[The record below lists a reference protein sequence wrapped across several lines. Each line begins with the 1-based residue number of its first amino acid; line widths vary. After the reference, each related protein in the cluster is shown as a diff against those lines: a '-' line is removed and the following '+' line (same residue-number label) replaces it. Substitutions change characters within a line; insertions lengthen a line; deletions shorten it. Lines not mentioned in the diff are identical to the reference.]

1 MAAIPKRLADW
12 SFWWACP
19 GDAGHGFQLNRP
31 RKPCAELVFTKVLP
45 QTTVRISRL
54 GRATAVSLL
63 ATTGGKGG
71 SSDWWSRQLGGW
83 FGAQQPAMNRIAL
96 SGAALHHNPRLPMD
110 NLETPFPGPIQPE
123 RWPCSGLKQGIH
135 PWTGTNR

>member
-1 MAAIPKRLADW
+1 MPAMAFSSIDPENPVLDW
-12 SFWWACP
+12 F
-19 GDAGHGFQLNRP
+19 LI
-31 RKPCAELVFTKVLP
+31 KVPP
-45 QTTVRISRL
+45 QTTARISSL
-54 GRATAVSLL
+54 GRAPAFRLL

-96 SGAALHHNPRLPMD
+96 SGAALHHNPRPPMD
-110 NLETPFPGPIQPE
+110 NLEIPFPGPIQPE